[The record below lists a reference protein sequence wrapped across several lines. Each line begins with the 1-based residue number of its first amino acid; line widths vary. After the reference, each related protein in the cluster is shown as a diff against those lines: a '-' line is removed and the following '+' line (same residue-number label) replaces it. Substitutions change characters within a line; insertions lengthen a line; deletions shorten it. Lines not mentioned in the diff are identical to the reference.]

1 MRLRYL
7 KQDGEERDVELSEK
21 PITIGR
27 SGDADVLVLDE
38 KASRVHCGIRFSDGA
53 FYIKDLKSKNGTFV
67 NDKQVDLHQLRP
79 GDQILIGSTAFQF
92 EQEGMGSQT
101 ALNEMQGKMDDG
113 KGFSTILREI
123 VHEAGDEKPVAKQS
137 ATPEKNDEPE
147 EEPDAAPAVEPEDA
161 DEPDAPKP
169 VTKRVVASKP
179 KAKGSRKAVVKKTGG
194 GKKFVV
200 KKKAVKVKKRKPPPE
215 PD

>member
-38 KASRVHCGIRFSDGA
+38 KTSRVHCGIRFSDGA
-53 FYIKDLKSKNGTFV
+53 FYIKDLKSKNGTYV

-79 GDQILIGSTAFQF
+79 GDQIRIGSTIFQF
-92 EQEGMGSQT
+92 EQEGVGSQT
-101 ALNEMQGKMDDG
+101 ALREMQDKMEDG

-123 VHEAGDEKPVAKQS
+123 VHETGDAKQG
-137 ATPEKNDEPE
+137 TPDVAPDDDDLDDDDSKTVAELEPE
-147 EEPDAAPAVEPEDA
+147 AENSEPVSKPMAAAP
-161 DEPDAPKP
+161 
-169 VTKRVVASKP
+169 
-179 KAKGSRKAVVKKTGG
+179 KAERKAVMKKSGSS
-194 GKKFVV
+194 KKFVV